1 MQGDWTQDIK
11 VVLISPCYS
20 WLFLQ
25 GQRWGRN
32 LEETPFFLQIKPLL
46 SKTGHVLMLPELSS
60 TTVTALFFE

>member
-32 LEETPFFLQIKPLL
+32 LEETP
-46 SKTGHVLMLPELSS
+46 
-60 TTVTALFFE
+60 LFFADQAFAEQNSPRADAARAEQHHSDCLVF